1 MKKFKSF
8 LKANFNIQISDGDLF
23 IISMFLMWIIVDN
36 STVWFVQTYQDQMGI
51 KCKKMNIKR
60 RYGNYFARTPV
71 GFLHPIS

>member
-23 IISMFLMWIIVDN
+23 IISMILMWIIVDN

-51 KCKKMNIKR
+51 KCKK
-60 RYGNYFARTPV
+60 
-71 GFLHPIS
+71 